1 MRGKEV
7 TLVATELGQAYVQ
20 IMPSAKGIKGSI
32 QNAIGGEASIAG
44 QKAGSTIGGKIK
56 GALAAAGI
64 GQALKSAILEGAAL
78 EQSIGGIETL
88 FKNSASTIE
97 QYAVNAWRT
106 AGISANNYMETATS
120 FAASLLQSLS
130 GDTQKAA
137 EYTDM
142 AIRDMSD
149 NANKMGTDMQS
160 IQWAYQGFAKQNYE
174 MLDNLKL
181 GYGGTK
187 EEMERLLADAE
198 KLSGKEYDISNL
210 ADVYEAIHLIQQEL
224 GITGTTAKEAESILM
239 GSFNSMKAAAQNFM
253 GELVLGGQLQS
264 VNNSMKTLVESA
276 STFLFNNLM
285 PAIGNIIMSLPGAI
299 GTFLVTAIPQIAMQ
313 AGKLI
318 QGLTQGINEGIPQFV
333 ETFPILINRWLAK
346 MSEAMPSILSK
357 GAELILKLGQAI
369 IQAIPQLLIMIGQ
382 LWTRL
387 GEWFS
392 QNAGVLAQKA
402 GEMVG
407 KMAVYIVQHI
417 PDIIAGMGN
426 LVQGIWNVLKQLPGI
441 LFNVAKEAITSFL
454 SAIVPDSVKR
464 KFNQVKDA
472 VTKPIEAARDAIKK
486 AIDKIKSFFNI
497 TLKFKGIKMPHISVS
512 WKKTGA
518 LAKAAQFI
526 GLDGIPSFSVSWYKT
541 GGIFSDPSVIG
552 IGEAGPEAVV
562 PLDKLWEKFDQMAEA
577 IIAASGNRVINQEIN
592 INQPVSTPIETARAI
607 KKQME
612 FGLAGG

>member
-1 MRGKEV
+1 
-7 TLVATELGQAYVQ
+7 
-20 IMPSAKGIKGSI
+20 
-32 QNAIGGEASIAG
+32 
-44 QKAGSTIGGKIK
+44 
-56 GALAAAGI
+56 
-64 GQALKSAILEGAAL
+64 
-78 EQSIGGIETL
+78 
-88 FKNSASTIE
+88 
-97 QYAVNAWRT
+97 
-106 AGISANNYMETATS
+106 
-120 FAASLLQSLS
+120 
-130 GDTQKAA
+130 
-137 EYTDM
+137 
-142 AIRDMSD
+142 
-149 NANKMGTDMQS
+149 
-160 IQWAYQGFAKQNYE
+160 
-174 MLDNLKL
+174 
-181 GYGGTK
+181 
-187 EEMERLLADAE
+187 
-198 KLSGKEYDISNL
+198 
-210 ADVYEAIHLIQQEL
+210 
-224 GITGTTAKEAESILM
+224 
-239 GSFNSMKAAAQNFM
+239 
-253 GELVLGGQLQS
+253 
-264 VNNSMKTLVESA
+264 
-276 STFLFNNLM
+276 
-285 PAIGNIIMSLPGAI
+285 
-299 GTFLVTAIPQIAMQ
+299 
-313 AGKLI
+313 
-318 QGLTQGINEGIPQFV
+318 
-333 ETFPILINRWLAK
+333 
-346 MSEAMPSILSK
+346 
-357 GAELILKLGQAI
+357 
-369 IQAIPQLLIMIGQ
+369 
-382 LWTRL
+382 
-387 GEWFS
+387 
-392 QNAGVLAQKA
+392 
-402 GEMVG
+402 MVG

>member
-1 MRGKEV
+1 M
-7 TLVATELGQAYVQ
+7 ATELGQAYVQ

-32 QNAIGGEASIAG
+32 QSAIGGEASVAG
-44 QKAGSTIGGKIK
+44 QQAGSTIGTKIK
-56 GALAAAGI
+56 GALMAAGI
-64 GQALKSAILEGAAL
+64 GTALKSAVLEGAAL

-142 AIRDMSD
+142 AIKDMSD

-160 IQWAYQGFAKQNYE
+160 IQWAYQGFAKQNYT

-181 GYGGTK
+181 GYGGTQ
-187 EEMERLLADAE
+187 EEMKRLLADAE
-198 KLSGKEYDISNL
+198 KLSGKKYDIKNL
-210 ADVYEAIHLIQQEL
+210 SDVYEAIHVIQQEL
-224 GITGTTAKEAESILM
+224 GITGTTAKEAESTLM

-264 VNNSMKTLVESA
+264 VNKSMKTLVEST

-299 GTFLVTAIPQIAMQ
+299 GTFLVTAIPQIASQ

-333 ETFPILINRWLAK
+333 ETFPILINRWLSK
-346 MSEAMPSILSK
+346 MSEAMPTILSK

-369 IQAIPQLLIMIGQ
+369 IQAIPQLLTMIGQ

-392 QNAGVLAQKA
+392 QNSGIIAQKA
-402 GEMVG
+402 GEMIG
-407 KMAVYIVQHI
+407 KMASYIIQNL
-417 PDIIAGMGN
+417 PKIIASMGS
-426 LVQGIWNVLKQLPGI
+426 LVSAIWEVLKKLPGI
-441 LFNVAKEAITSFL
+441 MLNMAKEAIASFI
-454 SAIVPDSVKR
+454 SGIVPDSVKR

-472 VTKPIEAARDAIKK
+472 VTKPIEAARDAVKK

-497 TLKFKGIKMPHISVS
+497 TLKFKGIKMPHISVR

-526 GLDGIPSFSVSWYKT
+526 GLDGIPGFSVSWYKT
-541 GGIFSDPSVIG
+541 GGIFSDPSLIG
-552 IGEAGPEAVV
+552 SGEAGPEAVV
-562 PLDKLWEKFDQMAEA
+562 PLDKLWEKFDQMTEA
-577 IIAASGNRVINQEIN
+577 IIAATGTGVINQEIN

-612 FGLAGG
+612 FGLAGM

>member
-1 MRGKEV
+1 M
-7 TLVATELGQAYVQ
+7 ATELGQAYVQ

-64 GQALKSAILEGAAL
+64 GQVLKSAILEGAAL

-224 GITGTTAKEAESILM
+224 GITGTTAKEAESTLM

-346 MSEAMPSILSK
+346 MSEAMPAILSK

-369 IQAIPQLLIMIGQ
+369 IQAIPQLLTMIGQ

-392 QNAGVLAQKA
+392 QNAGILAQKA